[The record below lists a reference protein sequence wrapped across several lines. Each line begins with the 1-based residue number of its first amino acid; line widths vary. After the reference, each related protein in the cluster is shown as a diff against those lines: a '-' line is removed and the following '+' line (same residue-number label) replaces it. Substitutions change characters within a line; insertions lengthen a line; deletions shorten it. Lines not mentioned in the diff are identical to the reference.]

1 MNILIPQNELNQLF
15 EAQKTAILSEMR
27 QLLGIMTQASRNLN
41 AKQAADFLG
50 ISISTLYKSLHRIPH
65 KRFGKKLLFSQKE
78 LEEIRH

>member
-27 QLLGIMTQASRNLN
+27 QLLGIMGKASRNLN

-65 KRFGKKLLFSQKE
+65 KRFGKKLLFSEKE

>member
-27 QLLGIMTQASRNLN
+27 QLLGIMGKASRNLN
-41 AKQAADFLG
+41 AKQAAAFLG

-65 KRFGKKLLFSQKE
+65 KRFGKKLLFSEKE

>member
-1 MNILIPQNELNQLF
+1 MNVLIPENELKQLF
-15 EAQKTAILSEMR
+15 EKQKELILNEIR
-27 QLLGIMTQASRNLN
+27 QLLGGVVKASKNLN